1 MKNSLWDIRPVQF
14 AGIGAMAA
22 KMTGM
27 FTYGPGRCPPPPELG
42 IPQALIAG
50 SFPPSGQ
57 AGQRQAKRIYVGGI
71 EESMTEQYLL
81 EFFNKTMHERG
92 LVSEAEGPGD
102 PIQGVQVHAEKQF
115 AFLEFRSM
123 EEAASALSLDNI
135 MCDETPLRVRRPKDY
150 GGLDPLQQFMGG
162 GGGMSDSPNRLFI
175 GGLPTQLEDSQVL
188 ELLKSFGELKSF
200 NLVKESNAEGS
211 KGFAFAEYVDTETTN
226 IAIQGLNGFQ
236 LGDRTLIVQRAAV
249 GKNSAATPLMPGQE
263 GYLATSAIFK
273 PVDPEAVPVSRVMLL
288 LNMVTADELY
298 DDEEYQEIMEDI
310 QSECAKYGEVEGV
323 RVPRPV
329 PKSKKWEPSDSA
341 VVTAEK
347 ARRADLESGVG
358 RVYVMYRDVES
369 TKKAMEA
376 LGGRQFGGR
385 TIVVAYVPEED
396 FLGPAPPPPPPPEE
410 PKPEDL
416 DAAAANALG
425 DILG

>member
-1 MKNSLWDIRPVQF
+1 MTGELRIPASALLRV
-14 AGIGAMAA
+14 AEH
-22 KMTGM
+22 TGM

-115 AFLEFRSM
+115 AFLEFRSI

-150 GGLDPLQQFMGG
+150 SGLDPLQQFMGG

-211 KGFAFAEYVDTETTN
+211 KVRPSTGTLCLCLTLRALPLRN
-226 IAIQGLNGFQ
+226 ISIRKRPISLS
-236 LGDRTLIVQRAAV
+236 RA
-249 GKNSAATPLMPGQE
+249 
-263 GYLATSAIFK
+263 
-273 PVDPEAVPVSRVMLL
+273 
-288 LNMVTADELY
+288 
-298 DDEEYQEIMEDI
+298 
-310 QSECAKYGEVEGV
+310 
-323 RVPRPV
+323 
-329 PKSKKWEPSDSA
+329 
-341 VVTAEK
+341 
-347 ARRADLESGVG
+347 
-358 RVYVMYRDVES
+358 
-369 TKKAMEA
+369 
-376 LGGRQFGGR
+376 
-385 TIVVAYVPEED
+385 
-396 FLGPAPPPPPPPEE
+396 
-410 PKPEDL
+410 
-416 DAAAANALG
+416 
-425 DILG
+425 